1 MIRMVHYSKMSSKKA
16 CHSLEGVLTMGELC
30 KVLIV
35 DDELLIRQGI
45 KHYLNWEQEGF
56 TVVGEASNGQEAL
69 QLVESTHPHIILTDM
84 VMPIM
89 DGEELTKTVKER
101 FPQIE
106 VIILSSFG
114 DFEYVRS
121 TFQSGVV
128 DYILKPK
135 LDAEGLLSVLKRAA
149 SRIPDFEPVE
159 KGSDEH
165 QSIGKIISKMIS
177 GYEADYEKSQL
188 LSVFPYDHFCIL
200 GLDLRKHPDKEKADF
215 KTQLVEKLEQLF
227 ISNGV
232 VPHSFNYD
240 QNTNGI
246 LLNHNK
252 PSLTE
257 LTAAAE
263 QFAISHPQIGFVL
276 TEDFQDFSQL
286 GKVVKERLLKLL
298 QYRFYFPNV
307 TLLTE
312 KSLGTEVPE
321 CDSFDLDWFTAE
333 LKRKHFDSA
342 FGYLQSH
349 VESFSRCYKTDV
361 FEFKSFF
368 GNIIFNITV
377 LLANMGYEVKQLE
390 KARYTYF
397 QSIEEAS
404 NAEQTVLVMEQFID
418 EAKSCIFSMP
428 AQQEDLNIREIM
440 QYMREHYAEPLTLKD
455 VAKHFHFNPSYLSSY
470 FSAHNDEGFI
480 EYLNRIRVEE
490 AEKLLTSANA
500 PISEISSMVGYSDH
514 SYFCKVFKKATGSSP
529 SQYRRKQNL
538 R

>member
-1 MIRMVHYSKMSSKKA
+1 
-16 CHSLEGVLTMGELC
+16 MGEQC

-69 QLVESTHPHIILTDM
+69 QLIESTHPHIILTDM

-135 LDAEGLLSVLKRAA
+135 LDAEGLLSVLKKAA

-159 KGSDEH
+159 KNLDEH

-177 GYEADYEKSQL
+177 GYEAEYEKSQL
-188 LSVFPYDHFCIL
+188 LNVFPNNYYCIL
-200 GLDLRKHPDKEKADF
+200 GLDLRKHPDKGKTDF
-215 KTQLVEKLEQLF
+215 ITQLVENLEQVF
-227 ISNGV
+227 ISKGV

-240 QNTNGI
+240 QNTIGV
-246 LLNHNK
+246 LLNYNRS
-252 PSLTE
+252 SLPE
-257 LTAAAE
+257 LTAVAE
-263 QFAISHPQIGFVL
+263 QFASSHPPIGLVL
-276 TEDFQDFSQL
+276 TKEFKDFSHL
-286 GKVVKERLLKLL
+286 GKIVKERLLKLL

-307 TLLTE
+307 PLLTE
-312 KSLGTEVPE
+312 KNLGTEVTE
-321 CDSFDLDWFTAE
+321 CASFDLDWFTSE
-333 LKRKHFDSA
+333 LKRKHFESA

-349 VESFSRCYKTDV
+349 VEEFSRCYKTDV

-390 KARYTYF
+390 KDRYIYF
-397 QSIEEAS
+397 QSIEETP
-404 NAEQTVLVMEQFID
+404 NAEETVVVMEQFID
-418 EAKSCIFSMP
+418 EAKKCIFSMP
-428 AQQEDLNIREIM
+428 VQQEDLNIKEIM
-440 QYMREHYAEPLTLKD
+440 QYMRDHYAEPITLKD

-470 FSAHNDEGFI
+470 FSSHNDEGFI
-480 EYLNRIRVEE
+480 EYLNKVRIEE